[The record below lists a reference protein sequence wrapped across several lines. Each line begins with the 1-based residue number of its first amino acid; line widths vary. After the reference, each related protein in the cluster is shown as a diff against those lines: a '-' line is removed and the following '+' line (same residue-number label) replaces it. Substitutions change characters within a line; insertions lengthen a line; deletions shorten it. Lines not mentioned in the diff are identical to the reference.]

1 MAKYGQVP
9 KSVGLFISLTPDY
22 TIMVLTFI
30 YPAKICKNKITVSAS
45 FFFFFSFWTIHSQ
58 NGWVQLVHVERVNFL
73 M

>member
-9 KSVGLFISLTPDY
+9 KSVGLFISLTLIIPSWCSLLY
-22 TIMVLTFI
+22 ILQKYV
-30 YPAKICKNKITVSAS
+30 KIKLQ
-45 FFFFFSFWTIHSQ
+45 FLPPFFFFSFWTIHSQ